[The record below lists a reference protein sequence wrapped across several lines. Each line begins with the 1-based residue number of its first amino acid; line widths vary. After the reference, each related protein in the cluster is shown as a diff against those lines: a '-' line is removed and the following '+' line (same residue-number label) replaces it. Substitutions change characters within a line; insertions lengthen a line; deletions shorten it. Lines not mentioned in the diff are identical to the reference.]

1 MKLRSFSLA
10 EVESEPFGDL
20 DHPDLYFQF
29 YPELYGGR
37 VGSMVPFA
45 FRLLLAEL
53 PQYLKKHQEALNR
66 LHALLATVRKVSYV
80 QTVMLMAV
88 IAARKMFCT
97 DISVLVTVSLLIH
110 SFHLHSIS
118 LMIILHIGG
127 IRICL
132 PGCCHLTIEFC
143 AHVYRGRGQKG

>member
-20 DHPDLYFQF
+20 DRPDLYFQF

-53 PQYLKKHQEALNR
+53 PQYLAKHQEALNR
-66 LHALLATVRKVSYV
+66 LHTLLATVRKVTHV
-80 QTVMLMAV
+80 QTVMLVAV
-88 IAARKMFCT
+88 IAARKMLYT
-97 DISVLVTVSLLIH
+97 DT
-110 SFHLHSIS
+110 SI
-118 LMIILHIGG
+118 LYG
-127 IRICL
+127 I
-132 PGCCHLTIEFC
+132 
-143 AHVYRGRGQKG
+143 

>member
-1 MKLRSFSLA
+1 VKLRSFSLA

-20 DHPDLYFQF
+20 DRPDLYFQY

-53 PQYLKKHQEALNR
+53 PQYLAKHQEALNR

-80 QTVMLMAV
+80 LIVMVMAV
-88 IAARKMFCT
+88 AAGPRG
-97 DISVLVTVSLLIH
+97 SVVVKAL
-110 SFHLHSIS
+110 
-118 LMIILHIGG
+118 
-127 IRICL
+127 
-132 PGCCHLTIEFC
+132 CCKPE
-143 AHVYRGRGQKG
+143 GRELNTR

>member
-1 MKLRSFSLA
+1 MMLHVKLRSFSLA

-20 DHPDLYFQF
+20 DRPDLYFQF

-53 PQYLKKHQEALNR
+53 PQYLAKYQETQNR

-80 QTVMLMAV
+80 LTGMVMVAT
-88 IAARKMFCT
+88 AAREMFCRHHWPMWQ
-97 DISVLVTVSLLIH
+97 SV
-110 SFHLHSIS
+110 
-118 LMIILHIGG
+118 
-127 IRICL
+127 C
-132 PGCCHLTIEFC
+132 
-143 AHVYRGRGQKG
+143 